1 MSLLNYIKIA
11 RPNHWFKNIF
21 MLPGVFVALLVV
33 HNIPKSVYFN
43 LIAGLASACFV
54 ASANYV
60 INEWLDA
67 DSDKHHPLKKNRPS
81 VLGNV
86 EAKFVY
92 LEYVV
97 LAILG
102 LGISLLV
109 SIYFF
114 YTALSLLVMGII
126 YNVRPLRAKDK
137 IYLDVLSESVNNP
150 IRFLLGWFI
159 VTSSIFPPSSI
170 LIAYW
175 MGGAFLMSV
184 KRFSEYRFIADKKIA
199 GLYRR
204 SFRKYNE
211 NKLLVS
217 ILIYAM
223 SFAFFFGVF
232 MIKYRIE
239 FLLALPLFF
248 FLFGWYLAL
257 GMKADS
263 PAQRPE
269 KLYQEKA
276 FVLFIAVIIIFI
288 LVLLFFDFPALKY
301 FLEKDFNINYVIPR

>member
-1 MSLLNYIKIA
+1 MSAWNYIKIV
-11 RPNHWFKNIF
+11 RPNHWLKNIF
-21 MLPGVFVALLVV
+21 MFPGFFLALLAV
-33 HNIPKSVYFN
+33 HNTPKFVYFN
-43 LIAGLASACFV
+43 LIVGLASACFV
-54 ASANYV
+54 VSANYV
-60 INEWLDA
+60 INEWFDA

-81 VLGNV
+81 VLGSV
-86 EAKFVY
+86 RAKFVY
-92 LEYVV
+92 LEYGV
-97 LAILG
+97 LVILG
-102 LGISLLV
+102 LGTSLLV
-109 SIYFF
+109 STYFF
-114 YTALSLLVMGII
+114 YTALGFLVMGII
-126 YNVRPLRAKDK
+126 YNVRPFRAKDK

-159 VTSSIFPPSSI
+159 VTSSFFPPSSI

-184 KRFSEYRFIADKKIA
+184 KRFSEYRFIADKKVA

-204 SFRKYNE
+204 SFLKYNE
-211 NKLLVS
+211 NNLLVS

-223 SFAFFFGVF
+223 SFSFFFCVF

-239 FLLALPLFF
+239 LLLALPLFL

-257 GMKADS
+257 GMKVDS

-269 KLYQEKA
+269 TLYQEKA
-276 FVLFIAVIIIFI
+276 FVLFIAVVIIFI
-288 LVLLFFDFPALKY
+288 LVLLFYDFPALKY